1 MSITLPISKMSTE
14 DKLRAIED
22 LWASIANEPEKL
34 TPPAWH
40 KAALAETE
48 KRIQSG
54 EEEFIDWDVAKK
66 SLRRRAK

>member
-1 MSITLPISKMSTE
+1 MPITLPISKMSTE

-22 LWASIANEPEKL
+22 LWASIASEPRAF

-40 KAALAETE
+40 KTALAETE

-54 EEEFIDWDVAKK
+54 EETFVDWEAAKK